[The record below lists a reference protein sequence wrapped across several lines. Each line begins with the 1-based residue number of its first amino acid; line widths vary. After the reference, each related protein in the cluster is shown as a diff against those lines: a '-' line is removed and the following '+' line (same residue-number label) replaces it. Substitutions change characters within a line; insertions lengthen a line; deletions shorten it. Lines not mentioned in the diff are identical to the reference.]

1 MKQGFATPPLARD
14 CRRRLA
20 LFGAPTDAGT
30 SQPGAAM
37 GPAALRI
44 AGLAQALSCL
54 GHEVRD
60 HGDVSPWDRS
70 SQPEEQDKY
79 AAVAAW
85 AGALA
90 EAGYAALQRGETP
103 LFLGGD
109 HSLSMG
115 SVAGVARH
123 CRQAGRDL
131 FVLWLD
137 AHADFN
143 TPLTSPSGSLHG
155 MPVAAFCGEPGF
167 PAVREA
173 AGDAIVPYSRVYEFG
188 IRSIDRAERA
198 LLQAR
203 GINVFDMR
211 SIDEFGVVASL
222 RRIIAAVQ
230 ACRGVLHVSLDV
242 DFLDPEIAPGVATT
256 VPGGATYREA
266 HFIMEML
273 YDSGLVLSFDIAELN
288 PFLDERGRS
297 ARLLVELAASLFGR
311 QIIDRAA
318 PAHSEDEHERS
329 GQQPHR
335 D

>member
-1 MKQGFATPPLARD
+1 MKQPHGPARLVPSQ
-14 CRRRLA
+14 RQRVA
-20 LFGAPTDAGT
+20 LIGAPTDAGT

-37 GPAALRI
+37 GPAALRV
-44 AGLAQALSCL
+44 AGMAEALSAL
-54 GHEVRD
+54 GHQVRD
-60 HGDVSPWDRS
+60 HGDVAPWAAAARPQRPDR
-70 SQPEEQDKY
+70 Y
-79 AAVAAW
+79 ATVAAW

-90 EAGYAALQRGETP
+90 RAGYEALQAEETP
-103 LFLGGD
+103 VFLGGD

-123 CRQAGRDL
+123 CRDAGLKL

-155 MPVAAFCGEPGF
+155 MPVAAFCGEAGF
-167 PAVREA
+167 SAVREA
-173 AGDAIVPYSRVYEFG
+173 VGDATVPYSHVHQFG
-188 IRSIDRAERA
+188 IRSIDREERA

-203 GINVFDMR
+203 GINVVDMR
-211 SIDEFGVVASL
+211 SIDEFGVVATL
-222 RRIIAAVQ
+222 RQIIDTVREH
-230 ACRGVLHVSLDV
+230 RGVLHVSLDV
-242 DFLDPEIAPGVATT
+242 DFLDPDIAPGVATT

-273 YDSGLVLSFDIAELN
+273 YDSGLVLSFDVAELN
-288 PFLDERGRS
+288 PFLDDRGRS

-318 PAHSEDEHERS
+318 PVHSESEHETS
-329 GQQPHR
+329 GH
-335 D
+335 

>member
-1 MKQGFATPPLARD
+1 MPSQ
-14 CRRRLA
+14 RRRVA
-20 LFGAPTDAGT
+20 LIGAPTDAGT
-30 SQPGAAM
+30 CQPGAAM
-37 GPAALRI
+37 GPAALRVAGI
-44 AGLAQALSCL
+44 AEALSVL
-54 GHEVRD
+54 GHQVRD
-60 HGDVSPWDRS
+60 HGDVAPWAGAARTE
-70 SQPEEQDKY
+70 QPDKY

-90 EAGYAALQRGETP
+90 RAGYEALQAGETP
-103 LFLGGD
+103 VFLGGD

-123 CRQAGRDL
+123 CRDAGLKL

-155 MPVAAFCGEPGF
+155 MPVAAFCGEAGF
-167 PAVREA
+167 SAVREA
-173 AGDAIVPYSRVYEFG
+173 AGDAIVPYSHVHQFG
-188 IRSIDRAERA
+188 IRSIDREERA

-203 GINVFDMR
+203 GINVVDMR
-211 SIDEFGVVASL
+211 SIDEFGVVTTL
-222 RRIIAAVQ
+222 RQIIDTVKERQ
-230 ACRGVLHVSLDV
+230 GVLHVSLDV

-297 ARLLVELAASLFGR
+297 ALLLVELAASLFGR

-318 PAHSEDEHERS
+318 P
-329 GQQPHR
+329 GTQ
-335 D
+335 